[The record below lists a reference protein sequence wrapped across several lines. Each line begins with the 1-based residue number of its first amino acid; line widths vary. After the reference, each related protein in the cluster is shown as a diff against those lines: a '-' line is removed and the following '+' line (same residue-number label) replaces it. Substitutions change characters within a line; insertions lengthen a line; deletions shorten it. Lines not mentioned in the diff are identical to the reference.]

1 MDCFDKVEELLLAE
15 GYTKEEIPAI
25 MVSLVEQGFDP
36 TGVVLGGI
44 ANMLDWFP
52 KKKDTGTKP
61 KMADIRGGN
70 DKVDGSGKPK
80 VNTTSQGTP
89 RQGSLLTKKG
99 TAQNFTRGRMPF
111 TGTDPVPAA
120 SSKLPQPP
128 KPPATSPGQMQ
139 IPGTSPGAQELRNIT
154 KNPNFGLPGN
164 RSGFGIGDLDS
175 ERLARQ
181 LTGQQAPKP
190 WWDGSSRPRV
200 RGTRPSVRTSGSPAP
215 VPAWNQTTRSTSGA
229 TTIPRTNAN
238 TRPVQPQAPVPA
250 WTSQGK
256 ALNTPKNI
264 PSASGV
270 DAGAVARATLR
281 GSKPTSLLS
290 RIRGIR
296 GSTPAQI
303 GLNLAAGGV
312 IDRATQQVAKVGG
325 DALARGIFDVTGYG
339 EKARQVNPELYG
351 KSGPNLTP
359 GIVKR
364 IKGDQQ
370 RSKLAQQRAE
380 TQAASQPT
388 PEPTG
393 ERSAAANVA
402 KQELAKRQANIAP
415 PAPVLPPPP
424 KAQPKAQPKPEPVK
438 QTGDRAQDEA
448 SWRKANR
455 RLARIADMRKAGA
468 SREEINKVLY
478 NRKIK

>member
-15 GYTKEEIPAI
+15 GYTKEEIPSI

-36 TGVVLGGI
+36 IGVVLGGI
-44 ANMLDWFP
+44 ANMLDWLP

-61 KMADIRGGN
+61 KMPDIRGGN
-70 DKVDGSGKPK
+70 AQVDGSGKPK

-99 TAQNFTRGRMPF
+99 TAQNFTGGRVPF

-164 RSGFGIGDLDS
+164 KSGFGIGDLDS

-200 RGTRPSVRTSGSPAP
+200 RGTRPSVRTPGSPAP
-215 VPAWNQTTRSTSGA
+215 VPAWNQTSRSTGGA

-296 GSTPAQI
+296 GGSPASMA
-303 GLNLAAGGV
+303 LNLTTGAAL
-312 IDRATQQVAKVGG
+312 DRYVVKPAGKALG
-325 DALARGIFDVTGYG
+325 DALARGVFDVTGYG
-339 EKARQVNPELYG
+339 EKARKIHPGLYG
-351 KSGPNLTP
+351 KSGPDLTP
-359 GIVKR
+359 EIVT
-364 IKGDQQ
+364 GVQQ
-370 RSKLAQQRAE
+370 RTKSAQQRAE

-393 ERSAAANVA
+393 ERSAAANAA
-402 KQELAKRQANIAP
+402 KQETAKANAERRR
-415 PAPVLPPPP
+415 A
-424 KAQPKAQPKPEPVK
+424 AAASF
-438 QTGDRAQDEA
+438 DREFSAARGALKDKGKDPNSGTF
-448 SWRKANR
+448 SWRGKTYSTK
-455 RLARIADMRKAGA
+455 LK
-468 SREEINKVLY
+468 
-478 NRKIK
+478 

>member
-44 ANMLDWFP
+44 ANMLGWLP
-52 KKKDTGTKP
+52 KKKDKP

-70 DKVDGSGKPK
+70 SKVDGSGNPK

-89 RQGSLLTKKG
+89 RQGSLFTKKG
-99 TAQNFTRGRMPF
+99 TPQNFTGGRMPF

-120 SSKLPQPP
+120 SSPLP
-128 KPPATSPGQMQ
+128 KPPKAPAASPGQMTF
-139 IPGTSPGAQELRNIT
+139 PGFSNRAQDLRNVT
-154 KNPNFGLPGN
+154 RNPNLGLPGN
-164 RSGFGIGDLDS
+164 KSGFGIGDLDS

-200 RGTRPSVRTSGSPAP
+200 RGTRPSVRPPGSPAP
-215 VPAWNQTTRSTSGA
+215 IPAWNPTKIDTGGA
-229 TTIPRTNAN
+229 TSVTRTNAN

-250 WTSQGK
+250 WTSQGR

-270 DAGAVARATLR
+270 DAGSLARTRIGGAV
-281 GSKPTSLLS
+281 KPTSLLS

-296 GSTPAQI
+296 GANPAS
-303 GLNLAAGGV
+303 LALQAVAGDV
-312 IDRATQQVAKVGG
+312 IDKNIVQPTGKALGG
-325 DALARGIFDVTGYG
+325 ALARGILDVTGHG
-339 EKARQVNPELYG
+339 EKSRQVQPQLYG
-351 KSGPNLTP
+351 KSGPTLTP
-359 GIVKR
+359 EIVR
-364 IKGDQQ
+364 GVQQ

-380 TQAASQPT
+380 TQAASQST

-393 ERSAAANVA
+393 ERSAAANVK
-402 KQELAKRQANIAP
+402 KQELAKANAQRRRVS
-415 PAPVLPPPP
+415 ATDFD
-424 KAQPKAQPKPEPVK
+424 KAFAAARSSGKTEF
-438 QTGDRAQDEA
+438 T
-448 SWRKANR
+448 WRGKR
-455 RLARIADMRKAGA
+455 
-468 SREEINKVLY
+468 Y
-478 NRKIK
+478 NTKLK